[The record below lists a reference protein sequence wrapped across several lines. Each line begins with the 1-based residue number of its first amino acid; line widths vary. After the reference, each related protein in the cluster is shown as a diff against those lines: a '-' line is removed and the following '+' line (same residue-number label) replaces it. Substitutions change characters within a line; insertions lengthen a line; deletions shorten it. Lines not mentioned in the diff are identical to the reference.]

1 MSDENMVEPAYVEFE
16 DFSDEELSEVLDR
29 ANNLLQEVLPVA
41 LENDEINEDDIVEY
55 NDMRANNM
63 CYQGA
68 VVPPAYHWEQT
79 GLDQEELMQDYVEVF
94 IAYMQE
100 GAEEPQDG
108 DRIFAFSLAS
118 PSIAYDNTSSAFL
131 YITIDL
137 LPVACNT
144 LSSYNA
150 QVPLPSPP

>member
-1 MSDENMVEPAYVEFE
+1 MSDENMVEPAFVEFE

-41 LENDEINEDDIVEY
+41 LENNEINEDDIVEY

-68 VVPPAYHWEQT
+68 IVPPAYHWEQT

-108 DRIFAFSLAS
+108 DRIFAVVLMPRDPDTEGQGA
-118 PSIAYDNTSSAFL
+118 IAWFPLDYDVDSGFEE
-131 YITIDL
+131 YEE
-137 LPVACNT
+137 
-144 LSSYNA
+144 
-150 QVPLPSPP
+150 